1 MKKEEE
7 FIKYIIENKIKPFY
21 KTFLPGLYDDSLN
34 VIVDFQENTAVDDL
48 KIGADKNSEY
58 IHFHIGDNIPDGSIE
73 QIAKQK
79 ISFQDIIDSKSVECT
94 EKIEREEAYTVLLV
108 HEFGHKYFWNMMQKN
123 SSYMELKDF
132 RENHYFNT
140 VDIVKKIGKQ
150 VGLYNPL
157 EIKDYLMNT
166 NFEDIPD
173 VLKDDV
179 KMILDKKNGKSEL
192 DIALGTYERDKT
204 HQLDIDEFLS
214 KSIERIYIEN
224 SNLSLEQKNA
234 LLNFRE
240 DFFRNHPYIETSDK
254 ESKQSKV
261 YQDEVFYRLYNGV
274 GEKNFTELLKNANY
288 IEIENI
294 PTNNTADMTVTEEY
308 KHFLENPVKI
318 FKEHQL
324 QEKETSKNSVSL
336 QEIGKNKYECATQNL
351 ENTDRIFDIVKK
363 QIIEK
368 EKEQYKDTNEM
379 SE

>member
-1 MKKEEE
+1 MAK
-7 FIKYIIENKIKPFY
+7 F
-21 KTFLPGLYDDSLN
+21 
-34 VIVDFQENTAVDDL
+34 
-48 KIGADKNSEY
+48 
-58 IHFHIGDNIPDGSIE
+58 SI
-73 QIAKQK
+73 
-79 ISFQDIIDSKSVECT
+79 
-94 EKIEREEAYTVLLV
+94 
-108 HEFGHKYFWNMMQKN
+108 
-123 SSYMELKDF
+123 
-132 RENHYFNT
+132 
-140 VDIVKKIGKQ
+140 
-150 VGLYNPL
+150 
-157 EIKDYLMNT
+157 
-166 NFEDIPD
+166 
-173 VLKDDV
+173 
-179 KMILDKKNGKSEL
+179 
-192 DIALGTYERDKT
+192 
-204 HQLDIDEFLS
+204 DIDEFLS